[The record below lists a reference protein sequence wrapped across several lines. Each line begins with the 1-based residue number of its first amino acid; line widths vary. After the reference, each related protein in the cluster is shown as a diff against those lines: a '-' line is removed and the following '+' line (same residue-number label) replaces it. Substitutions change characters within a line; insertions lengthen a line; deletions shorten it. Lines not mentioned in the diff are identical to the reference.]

1 MGKTSV
7 RYNPARYIYAYLPS
21 VDIAEDWKARAKKA
35 GVSTSEFVYEHVSN
49 SLRQEQGEEG
59 YKPRSELIDQL
70 RRKDETIEKL
80 TEDNKVARLALENVE
95 NQLRRY
101 RAEPFLEENFRGVRK
116 YDRELVEL
124 LQKGQEVDSDHL
136 LRILK
141 INPKQTDLVRA
152 VSNQIQNLQAYGLI
166 RKTRRGWKWTAK

>member
-1 MGKTSV
+1 LGKTKEI
-7 RYNPARYIYAYLPS
+7 NARYIYTYLPS
-21 VDIAEDWKARAKKA
+21 VEIAHDWKTRAKKA
-35 GVSTSEFVYEHVSN
+35 GVSISDFVYEHVSN
-49 SLRQEQGEEG
+49 SLRQEDGEEG
-59 YKPRSELIDQL
+59 YKPRSELIGQL
-70 RRKDETIEKL
+70 RRKDEAIEKL
-80 TEDNKVARLALENVE
+80 AEDSRVTRLALENVE
-95 NQLRRY
+95 RQLRRY